1 MTYKFVGALRGITQP
16 SQGQTRLLLI
26 GLAIGLVM
34 EIIRK
39 VLKASA
45 RWKAFKESGT
55 TGKVVEFV
63 VDSMIV
69 PSPYASSFGGFVD
82 LATSLWFG
90 AGGIF
95 SSTWNALG
103 ERQAEAKRQRAANV
117 EGREHAP
124 AGEAELPEDMSTTS
138 LIGGGLIAG
147 ESLAALGLG
156 ILGLLTLLK

>member
-1 MTYKFVGALRGITQP
+1 EQWQSAMTYKFVGALRGITQP
-16 SQGQTRLLLI
+16 SQGQTKLLLF
-26 GLAIGLVM
+26 GLGIGLVM

-39 VLKASA
+39 VLRASP

-90 AGGIF
+90 GGGIL
-95 SSTWNALG
+95 SSSWNAIAD
-103 ERQAEAKRQRAANV
+103 RQKEAAKQRALTATS
-117 EGREHAP
+117 REHAP

-138 LIGGGLIAG
+138 LVGGGLIAG
-147 ESLAALGLG
+147 
-156 ILGLLTLLK
+156 